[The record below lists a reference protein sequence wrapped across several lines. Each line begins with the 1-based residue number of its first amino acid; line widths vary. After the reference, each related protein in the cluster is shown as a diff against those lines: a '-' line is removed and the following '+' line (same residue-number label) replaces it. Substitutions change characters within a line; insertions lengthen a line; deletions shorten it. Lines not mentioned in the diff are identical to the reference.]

1 MKIKKAI
8 IENFKGIEHCEIEF
22 GPDFNLLIGD
32 NGVGKTS
39 VLEALSVGL
48 GGFIAGIGD
57 VKTKHFT
64 KDEIRIILENTGD
77 GSYNRRYMTPVSVK
91 CCVELEDQSVEWVRR
106 KNSLTSSR
114 STVEPR
120 TICKIAEKMANEPGH
135 ILPIISYQ
143 STARMWMQKKES
155 SENIFSGKF
164 YRTVGYENCL
174 EEASNIKMLMNWIR
188 HMEKLEWRTKKN
200 IAEYRGVM
208 ACVLKFMRIMEDE
221 EILGVQYDDQSDE
234 LVFVTKSESLPI
246 RALSSGYQSLIWM
259 VLDIAYRMAL
269 LNPDLKSHIADI
281 PGIIM
286 VDELD
291 MHLHPKWQWNVILA
305 LRNTFPNVQFI
316 AATHS
321 PIIIS
326 SCKDETLIRI
336 NKAHEIVYDKTPYG
350 MDINETLSMYQDS
363 RAMAQNVEKLLECFY
378 HCIDNDEFESAETY
392 LQQLIDQLGENHPK
406 VTGAKVTLNFEKM
419 PLEE

>member
-1 MKIKKAI
+1 
-8 IENFKGIEHCEIEF
+8 
-22 GPDFNLLIGD
+22 
-32 NGVGKTS
+32 
-39 VLEALSVGL
+39 
-48 GGFIAGIGD
+48 
-57 VKTKHFT
+57 
-64 KDEIRIILENTGD
+64 
-77 GSYNRRYMTPVSVK
+77 
-91 CCVELEDQSVEWVRR
+91 
-106 KNSLTSSR
+106 
-114 STVEPR
+114 
-120 TICKIAEKMANEPGH
+120 
-135 ILPIISYQ
+135 
-143 STARMWMQKKES
+143 
-155 SENIFSGKF
+155 
-164 YRTVGYENCL
+164 
-174 EEASNIKMLMNWIR
+174 
-188 HMEKLEWRTKKN
+188 
-200 IAEYRGVM
+200 
-208 ACVLKFMRIMEDE
+208 MEDE

-269 LNPDLKSHIADI
+269 LNPDLKSHIADV

-291 MHLHPKWQWNVILA
+291 MHLHPKWQWNVIQA

>member
-1 MKIKKAI
+1 
-8 IENFKGIEHCEIEF
+8 
-22 GPDFNLLIGD
+22 
-32 NGVGKTS
+32 
-39 VLEALSVGL
+39 
-48 GGFIAGIGD
+48 
-57 VKTKHFT
+57 
-64 KDEIRIILENTGD
+64 
-77 GSYNRRYMTPVSVK
+77 MTPVSVK

-174 EEASNIKMLMNWIR
+174 EEASNIKMPMNWIR

-269 LNPDLKSHIADI
+269 LNPDLKSHIADV

-291 MHLHPKWQWNVILA
+291 MHLHPKWQWNVIQA

-363 RAMAQNVEKLLECFY
+363 RAMAQNVENLLERFY